1 MKSSNA
7 QSEKKANRKAR
18 TRRFFSLQRK
28 YLCIPYVVF
37 LVLFILVP
45 IGIVMFYAF
54 TYEYT
59 DPVTGVKYISCSAE
73 ALINFFTSASKW
85 NVLFV
90 SLFIATMTTLLCLL
104 IGYPLAYF
112 LADKKIN
119 KSAVF
124 VTLFIAPMWI
134 NFVLRT
140 GATRD
145 LLTWMGLNGGKYPY
159 IATLIG
165 MVQNYLPFVILP
177 LYSTMI
183 ELDKSQIEAARDLG
197 ANPAQVFFKNIIPQ
211 SIPGIVSAFLM
222 TFMPTM
228 SSYVISDTLS
238 EGKITLFGNYIE
250 LEFTNKAWHDGS
262 FMALVM
268 LVLIALTML
277 LSQKTSKEGK
287 KEGGSW

>member
-1 MKSSNA
+1 MKSN
-7 QSEKKANRKAR
+7 KVK
-18 TRRFFSLQRK
+18 RFFTLQRK
-28 YLCIPYVVF
+28 YLSIPYIVF
-37 LVLFILVP
+37 LILFILVP
-45 IGIVMFYAF
+45 IGIVIFYAF

-59 DPVTGVKYISCSAE
+59 DAVTGEKYIRASFE
-73 ALINFFTSASKW
+73 ALTNFFTSWSKW

-90 SLFIATMTTLLCLL
+90 SLFIATITTLLCLL
-104 IGYPLAYF
+104 IGFPLAYF
-112 LADKKIN
+112 LADKKVN
-119 KSAVF
+119 KNAVL

-145 LLTWMGLNGGKYPY
+145 LLTWMGINGGNHPY
-159 IATLIG
+159 FATLVG
-165 MVQNYLPFVILP
+165 MVQNYLPFVVLP
-177 LYSTMI
+177 LYTTMTK
-183 ELDKSQIEAARDLG
+183 LDKSQIEAARDLG
-197 ANPAQVFFKNIIPQ
+197 ANPTQVFFKNIIPQ
-211 SIPGIVSAFLM
+211 AVPGIVSACLM

-268 LVLIALTML
+268 LILIAITML
-277 LSQKTSKEGK
+277 ISQRFSKEGK

>member
-1 MKSSNA
+1 MKSS
-7 QSEKKANRKAR
+7 KA
-18 TRRFFSLQRK
+18 RRFFTLQRK
-28 YLCIPYVVF
+28 YLSIPYVVF

-59 DPVTGVKYISCSAE
+59 DPATGVKYISCSAE
-73 ALINFFTSASKW
+73 ALINFFTSWSKW

-90 SLFIATMTTLLCLL
+90 SLFIATITTLLCLL
-104 IGYPLAYF
+104 IGFPLAYF
-112 LADKKIN
+112 LADKKVN
-119 KSAVF
+119 KNAVL

-145 LLTWMGLNGGKYPY
+145 LLTWIGINGGNYPY

-177 LYSTMI
+177 LYTTMTK
-183 ELDKSQIEAARDLG
+183 LDKSQIEAARDLG

-211 SIPGIVSAFLM
+211 AVPGIVSACLM

-262 FMALVM
+262 FMALIM
-268 LVLIALTML
+268 LILIAITML
-277 LSQKTSKEGK
+277 ISQRFSNDGK

>member
-1 MKSSNA
+1 MKSN
-7 QSEKKANRKAR
+7 KAK
-18 TRRFFSLQRK
+18 RFFTLQRK
-28 YLCIPYVVF
+28 YLSIPYIVF

-59 DPVTGVKYISCSAE
+59 DPVTGVKYIKASGE
-73 ALINFFTSASKW
+73 ALVNFFTSWSKW
-85 NVLFV
+85 NVLIV
-90 SLFIATMTTLLCLL
+90 SLFIATATTLLCLL
-104 IGYPLAYF
+104 IGFPLAYF
-112 LADKKIN
+112 LADKKVN
-119 KSAVF
+119 KNAVL

-145 LLTWMGLNGGKYPY
+145 LLTWMGINGGNHPY
-159 IATLIG
+159 FATLVG
-165 MVQNYLPFVILP
+165 MVQNYLPFVVLP
-177 LYSTMI
+177 LYTTMTK
-183 ELDKSQIEAARDLG
+183 LDKSQIEAARDLG
-197 ANPAQVFFKNIIPQ
+197 ANPSQVFFKNIIPQ
-211 SIPGIVSAFLM
+211 AVPGIVSACLM

-277 LSQKTSKEGK
+277 ISQRFSKEGK

>member
-1 MKSSNA
+1 MKSN
-7 QSEKKANRKAR
+7 KVK
-18 TRRFFSLQRK
+18 RFFTLQRK
-28 YLCIPYVVF
+28 YLSIPYIVF
-37 LVLFILVP
+37 LILFIIVP
-45 IGIVMFYAF
+45 IGIVIFYAF

-59 DPVTGVKYISCSAE
+59 DPVTGAKYIKASGE
-73 ALINFFTSASKW
+73 ALVNFFTSWSKW

-90 SLFIATMTTLLCLL
+90 SLFIATITTLLCLL
-104 IGYPLAYF
+104 IGFPLAYF
-112 LADKKIN
+112 LADKKVN
-119 KSAVF
+119 KNAVL

-145 LLTWMGLNGGKYPY
+145 LLTWMGINGGNHPY
-159 IATLIG
+159 FATLVG
-165 MVQNYLPFVILP
+165 MVQNYLPFVVLP
-177 LYSTMI
+177 LYTTMTK
-183 ELDKSQIEAARDLG
+183 LDKSQIEAAKDLG
-197 ANPAQVFFKNIIPQ
+197 ANPTQVFFKNIIPQ
-211 SIPGIVSAFLM
+211 AVPGIVSACLM

-268 LVLIALTML
+268 LILIAVTML
-277 LSQKTSKEGK
+277 ISQRFSKEGK

>member
-1 MKSSNA
+1 MKSN
-7 QSEKKANRKAR
+7 KAK
-18 TRRFFSLQRK
+18 RFFTLQRK
-28 YLCIPYVVF
+28 YLSIPYIVF

-59 DPVTGVKYISCSAE
+59 DPATGVKYISASGQAF
-73 ALINFFTSASKW
+73 LNFFTSWSKW

-90 SLFIATMTTLLCLL
+90 SLFIATLTTLLCLL
-104 IGYPLAYF
+104 IGFPLAYF
-112 LADKKIN
+112 LADKKVN
-119 KSAVF
+119 KNAVF

-145 LLTWMGLNGGKYPY
+145 LLTWMGINGGNHPY
-159 IATLIG
+159 FATLVG
-165 MVQNYLPFVILP
+165 MVQNYLPFVVLP
-177 LYSTMI
+177 LYTTMTK
-183 ELDKSQIEAARDLG
+183 LDKSQIEAARDLG
-197 ANPAQVFFKNIIPQ
+197 ANPTQVFFKNIIPQ
-211 SIPGIVSAFLM
+211 AVPGIVSACLM

-268 LVLIALTML
+268 LILIAITML
-277 LSQKTSKEGK
+277 ISQRFSKEGK

>member
-1 MKSSNA
+1 MKSN
-7 QSEKKANRKAR
+7 KAK
-18 TRRFFSLQRK
+18 RFFTLQRK
-28 YLCIPYVVF
+28 YLSIPYVVF

-59 DPVTGVKYISCSAE
+59 AQDGSKYIQASGE
-73 ALINFFTSASKW
+73 AFLNFFTSWSKW
-85 NVLFV
+85 NVLLV
-90 SLFIATMTTLLCLL
+90 SLFIATLTTLICLI
-104 IGYPLAYF
+104 IGFPLAYF
-112 LADKKIN
+112 LADKKVN
-119 KSAVF
+119 KNAVL

-145 LLTWMGLNGGKYPY
+145 LLTWMGINGGNYPY
-159 IATLIG
+159 FATLVG

-177 LYSTMI
+177 LYTTMTK
-183 ELDKSQIEAARDLG
+183 LDKSQIEAARDLG
-197 ANPAQVFFKNIIPQ
+197 ANPTQVFFKNIIPQ
-211 SIPGIVSAFLM
+211 AVPGIVSACLM

-268 LVLIALTML
+268 LVLIGITMFI
-277 LSQKTSKEGK
+277 SQKFSKDGK

>member
-1 MKSSNA
+1 MKSN
-7 QSEKKANRKAR
+7 KAK
-18 TRRFFSLQRK
+18 RFFTLQRK
-28 YLCIPYVVF
+28 YLSIPYIVF

-59 DPVTGVKYISCSAE
+59 DPVTGAKYIKASGE
-73 ALINFFTSASKW
+73 ALVNFFTSWSKW
-85 NVLFV
+85 NVLIV
-90 SLFIATMTTLLCLL
+90 SLFIATVTTLLCLL
-104 IGYPLAYF
+104 IGFPLAYF
-112 LADKKIN
+112 LADKKVN
-119 KSAVF
+119 KNAVL

-145 LLTWMGLNGGKYPY
+145 LLTWMGINGGNHPY
-159 IATLIG
+159 FATLVG
-165 MVQNYLPFVILP
+165 MVQNYLPFVVLT
-177 LYSTMI
+177 LYTTMTK
-183 ELDKSQIEAARDLG
+183 LDRSQIEAARDLG
-197 ANPAQVFFKNIIPQ
+197 ANPSQVFFKNIIPQ
-211 SIPGIVSAFLM
+211 AVPGIVSACLM

-277 LSQKTSKEGK
+277 ISQRFSKEGK

>member
-1 MKSSNA
+1 
-7 QSEKKANRKAR
+7 
-18 TRRFFSLQRK
+18 
-28 YLCIPYVVF
+28 
-37 LVLFILVP
+37 
-45 IGIVMFYAF
+45 MFYAF

-59 DPVTGVKYISCSAE
+59 DPVTGAKYIKASGE
-73 ALINFFTSASKW
+73 ALVNFFTSWSKW
-85 NVLFV
+85 NVLIV
-90 SLFIATMTTLLCLL
+90 SLFIATATTLLCLL
-104 IGYPLAYF
+104 IGFPLAYF
-112 LADKKIN
+112 LADKKVN
-119 KSAVF
+119 KNAVL

-145 LLTWMGLNGGKYPY
+145 LLTWFGINGGNHPY
-159 IATLIG
+159 FATLVG
-165 MVQNYLPFVILP
+165 MVQNYLPFVVLP
-177 LYSTMI
+177 LYTTMTK
-183 ELDKSQIEAARDLG
+183 LDKSQIEAARDLG
-197 ANPAQVFFKNIIPQ
+197 ANPSQVFFKNIIPQ
-211 SIPGIVSAFLM
+211 AVPGIVSACLM

-268 LVLIALTML
+268 LVLIAITML
-277 LSQKTSKEGK
+277 ISQRFSKDGK

>member
-1 MKSSNA
+1 MKSN
-7 QSEKKANRKAR
+7 KVK
-18 TRRFFSLQRK
+18 RFFTLQRK
-28 YLCIPYVVF
+28 YLSIPYIVF

-45 IGIVMFYAF
+45 IGIVIFYAF

-59 DPVTGVKYISCSAE
+59 DAVTGEKYIRASFE
-73 ALINFFTSASKW
+73 ALTNFFTSWSKW

-90 SLFIATMTTLLCLL
+90 SLFIATITTLLCLL
-104 IGYPLAYF
+104 IGFPLAYF
-112 LADKKIN
+112 LADKKVN
-119 KSAVF
+119 KNAVL

-145 LLTWMGLNGGKYPY
+145 LLTWMGINGGNHPY
-159 IATLIG
+159 FATLVG
-165 MVQNYLPFVILP
+165 MVQNYLPFVVLP
-177 LYSTMI
+177 LYTTMTK
-183 ELDKSQIEAARDLG
+183 LDKSQIEAARDLG
-197 ANPAQVFFKNIIPQ
+197 ANPTQVFFKNIIPQ
-211 SIPGIVSAFLM
+211 AVPGIVSACLM

-268 LVLIALTML
+268 LILIGITMFI
-277 LSQKTSKEGK
+277 SQKFSKDGK

>member
-1 MKSSNA
+1 MKSN
-7 QSEKKANRKAR
+7 KAK
-18 TRRFFSLQRK
+18 RFFTLQRK
-28 YLCIPYVVF
+28 YLSIPYIVF
-37 LVLFILVP
+37 LVLFIIVP

-59 DPVTGVKYISCSAE
+59 DPVTGVKFISASGQAF
-73 ALINFFTSASKW
+73 LNFFTSWSKW

-90 SLFIATMTTLLCLL
+90 SLFIATLTTLLCLL
-104 IGYPLAYF
+104 IGFPLAYF
-112 LADKKIN
+112 LADKKVN
-119 KSAVF
+119 KNAVF

-145 LLTWMGLNGGKYPY
+145 LLTWMGINGGNHPY
-159 IATLIG
+159 VATLIG

-177 LYSTMI
+177 LYTTMLK
-183 ELDKSQIEAARDLG
+183 LDKSQIEAARDLG
-197 ANPAQVFFKNIIPQ
+197 ANPTQVFTKNILPQ
-211 SIPGIVSAFLM
+211 AFPGIVSACLM

-228 SSYVISDTLS
+228 SSYVISDVLS

-268 LVLIALTML
+268 LIFIGLTML
-277 LSQKTSKEGK
+277 LSQKSSKEGK

>member
-1 MKSSNA
+1 MKSN
-7 QSEKKANRKAR
+7 KAK
-18 TRRFFSLQRK
+18 RFFTLQRK
-28 YLCIPYVVF
+28 YLSIPYIVF
-37 LVLFILVP
+37 LVLFIIVP
-45 IGIVMFYAF
+45 IGIVLFYAF

-59 DPVTGVKYISCSAE
+59 DPVTGAKYISASGQAF
-73 ALINFFTSASKW
+73 LNFFTSWSKW

-90 SLFIATMTTLLCLL
+90 SLFIATLTTLICLL
-104 IGYPLAYF
+104 IGFPLAYF
-112 LADKKIN
+112 LADKKVN
-119 KSAVF
+119 KNAVL

-145 LLTWMGLNGGKYPY
+145 LLTWMGINGGNHPY

-177 LYSTMI
+177 LYTTMLK
-183 ELDKSQIEAARDLG
+183 LDKSQIEAARDLG
-197 ANPAQVFFKNIIPQ
+197 ANPTQVFIKNILPQ
-211 SIPGIVSAFLM
+211 AFPGIVSACLM

-228 SSYVISDTLS
+228 SSYVISDVLS

-268 LVLIALTML
+268 LVFIGLTML
-277 LSQKTSKEGK
+277 ISQKSSKEGK

>member
-1 MKSSNA
+1 MKSN
-7 QSEKKANRKAR
+7 KAK
-18 TRRFFSLQRK
+18 RFFTLQRK
-28 YLCIPYVVF
+28 YLSIPYIVF

-59 DPVTGVKYISCSAE
+59 DPVTGAKYIKASGE
-73 ALINFFTSASKW
+73 ALVNFFTSWSKW
-85 NVLFV
+85 NVLIV
-90 SLFIATMTTLLCLL
+90 SLFIATVTTLLCLL
-104 IGYPLAYF
+104 IGFPLAYF
-112 LADKKIN
+112 LADKKVN
-119 KSAVF
+119 KNAVL

-145 LLTWMGLNGGKYPY
+145 LLTWMGINGGNHPY
-159 IATLIG
+159 FATLVG
-165 MVQNYLPFVILP
+165 MVQNYLPFVVLP
-177 LYSTMI
+177 LYTTMTK
-183 ELDKSQIEAARDLG
+183 LDRSQIEAARDLG
-197 ANPAQVFFKNIIPQ
+197 ANPSQVFFKNIIPQ
-211 SIPGIVSAFLM
+211 AVPGIVSACLM

-277 LSQKTSKEGK
+277 ISQRFSKEGK

>member
-1 MKSSNA
+1 MKSN
-7 QSEKKANRKAR
+7 KVK
-18 TRRFFSLQRK
+18 RFFTLQRK
-28 YLCIPYVVF
+28 YLSIPYVVF

-59 DPVTGVKYISCSAE
+59 AQDGSKYIQASGE
-73 ALINFFTSASKW
+73 AFLNFFTSWSKW
-85 NVLFV
+85 NVLLV
-90 SLFIATMTTLLCLL
+90 SLFIATLTTLICLI
-104 IGYPLAYF
+104 IGFPLAYF
-112 LADKKIN
+112 LADKKVN
-119 KSAVF
+119 KNAVL

-145 LLTWMGLNGGKYPY
+145 LLTWMGINGGNYPY
-159 IATLIG
+159 FATLVG

-177 LYSTMI
+177 LYTTMTK
-183 ELDKSQIEAARDLG
+183 LDKSQIEAARDLG
-197 ANPAQVFFKNIIPQ
+197 ANPTQVFFKNIIPQ
-211 SIPGIVSAFLM
+211 AVPGIVSACLM

-268 LVLIALTML
+268 LVLIGITMFI
-277 LSQKTSKEGK
+277 SQKFSKDGK

>member
-1 MKSSNA
+1 MKSN
-7 QSEKKANRKAR
+7 KAK
-18 TRRFFSLQRK
+18 RFFTLQRK
-28 YLCIPYVVF
+28 YLSIPYVVF

-45 IGIVMFYAF
+45 IGIIMFYAF

-59 DPVTGVKYISCSAE
+59 DPATGVKYIKASGE
-73 ALINFFTSASKW
+73 AFLNFFTSKSKW

-90 SLFIATMTTLLCLL
+90 SLFIATATTLLCLL
-104 IGYPLAYF
+104 IGFPLAYF
-112 LADKKIN
+112 LADKKVN
-119 KSAVF
+119 KNAVL

-145 LLTWMGLNGGKYPY
+145 LLTWMGINGGNHPY
-159 IATLIG
+159 FATLVG

-177 LYSTMI
+177 LYTTMTK
-183 ELDKSQIEAARDLG
+183 LDKSQIEAARDLG
-197 ANPAQVFFKNIIPQ
+197 ANPTQVFFKNIIPQ
-211 SIPGIVSAFLM
+211 AVPGIVSACLM

-250 LEFTNKAWHDGS
+250 LEFTNKEWHDGS

-268 LVLIALTML
+268 LVLIGLTMVI
-277 LSQKTSKEGK
+277 SQRFSKEGK

>member
-1 MKSSNA
+1 MKSN
-7 QSEKKANRKAR
+7 KVK
-18 TRRFFSLQRK
+18 RFFTLQRK
-28 YLCIPYVVF
+28 YLSIPYIVF
-37 LVLFILVP
+37 LILFILVP
-45 IGIVMFYAF
+45 IGIVIFYAF

-59 DPVTGVKYISCSAE
+59 DAVTGEKYIRASFE
-73 ALINFFTSASKW
+73 ALTNFFTSWSKW

-90 SLFIATMTTLLCLL
+90 SLFIATITTLLCLL
-104 IGYPLAYF
+104 IGFPLAYF
-112 LADKKIN
+112 LADKKVN
-119 KSAVF
+119 KNAVL

-145 LLTWMGLNGGKYPY
+145 LLTWMGINGGNHPY
-159 IATLIG
+159 FATLVG

-177 LYSTMI
+177 LYTTMTK
-183 ELDKSQIEAARDLG
+183 LDKSQIEAARDLG
-197 ANPAQVFFKNIIPQ
+197 ANPTQVFFKNIIPQ
-211 SIPGIVSAFLM
+211 AVPGIVSACLM

-268 LVLIALTML
+268 LVLIAITML
-277 LSQKTSKEGK
+277 ISQRFSKEGK

>member
-1 MKSSNA
+1 MKSN
-7 QSEKKANRKAR
+7 KAK
-18 TRRFFSLQRK
+18 RFFTLQRK
-28 YLCIPYVVF
+28 YLSIPYIVF
-37 LVLFILVP
+37 LILFILVP
-45 IGIVMFYAF
+45 IGIVIFYAF

-59 DPVTGVKYISCSAE
+59 DAVTGEKYIRASFE
-73 ALINFFTSASKW
+73 ALTNFFTSWSKW

-90 SLFIATMTTLLCLL
+90 SLFIATITTLLCLL
-104 IGYPLAYF
+104 IGFPLAYF
-112 LADKKIN
+112 LADKKVN
-119 KSAVF
+119 KNAVL

-145 LLTWMGLNGGKYPY
+145 LLTWMGINGGNHPY
-159 IATLIG
+159 FATLVG
-165 MVQNYLPFVILP
+165 MVQNYLPFVVLP
-177 LYSTMI
+177 LYTTMTK
-183 ELDKSQIEAARDLG
+183 LDKSQIEAARDLG
-197 ANPAQVFFKNIIPQ
+197 ANPTQVFFKNIIPQ
-211 SIPGIVSAFLM
+211 AVPGIVSACLM

-268 LVLIALTML
+268 LILIAITML
-277 LSQKTSKEGK
+277 ISQRFSKEGK

>member
-1 MKSSNA
+1 MKSN
-7 QSEKKANRKAR
+7 KAK
-18 TRRFFSLQRK
+18 RFFTLQRK
-28 YLCIPYVVF
+28 YLSIPYIVF

-59 DPVTGVKYISCSAE
+59 DPNTGVKYIQASGE
-73 ALINFFTSASKW
+73 AFLNFFTSWSKW
-85 NVLFV
+85 NVLIV
-90 SLFIATMTTLLCLL
+90 SLFIATVTTLLCLL
-104 IGYPLAYF
+104 IGFPLAYF

-119 KSAVF
+119 KNAVL

-145 LLTWMGLNGGKYPY
+145 LLTWMGINGGNHPY
-159 IATLIG
+159 FATLVG

-177 LYSTMI
+177 LYTTMTK
-183 ELDKSQIEAARDLG
+183 LDKSQIEAARDLG
-197 ANPAQVFFKNIIPQ
+197 ANPAQVMFKNIIPQ
-211 SIPGIVSAFLM
+211 AVPGIVSACLM

-268 LVLIALTML
+268 LVLIAITML
-277 LSQKTSKEGK
+277 ISQRFSKEGK

>member
-1 MKSSNA
+1 MKSN
-7 QSEKKANRKAR
+7 KVK
-18 TRRFFSLQRK
+18 RFFTLQRK
-28 YLCIPYVVF
+28 YLSIPYIVF

-59 DPVTGVKYISCSAE
+59 DPVTGVKYIKASGE
-73 ALINFFTSASKW
+73 AFLNFFTSWSKW

-90 SLFIATMTTLLCLL
+90 SLFIATATTLLCLL
-104 IGYPLAYF
+104 IGFPLAYF
-112 LADKKIN
+112 LADKKVN
-119 KSAVF
+119 KNAVL

-145 LLTWMGLNGGKYPY
+145 LLTWMGINGGNHPY
-159 IATLIG
+159 FATLVG
-165 MVQNYLPFVILP
+165 MVQNYLPFVVLP
-177 LYSTMI
+177 LYTTMTK
-183 ELDKSQIEAARDLG
+183 LDKSQIEAARDLG
-197 ANPAQVFFKNIIPQ
+197 ANPTQVFFKNIIPQ
-211 SIPGIVSAFLM
+211 AVPGIVSACLM

-268 LVLIALTML
+268 LILIAITML
-277 LSQKTSKEGK
+277 ISQKFSKDGK

>member
-1 MKSSNA
+1 MKSN
-7 QSEKKANRKAR
+7 KVK
-18 TRRFFSLQRK
+18 RFFTLQRK
-28 YLCIPYVVF
+28 YLSIPYIVF

-59 DPVTGVKYISCSAE
+59 DSVTGAKYIKASGE
-73 ALINFFTSASKW
+73 AFLNFFTSWSKW

-90 SLFIATMTTLLCLL
+90 SLFIATATTLLCLL
-104 IGYPLAYF
+104 IGFPLAYF
-112 LADKKIN
+112 LADKKVN
-119 KSAVF
+119 KNAVL

-145 LLTWMGLNGGKYPY
+145 LLTWMGINGGNHPY
-159 IATLIG
+159 FATLVG

-177 LYSTMI
+177 LYTTMTK
-183 ELDKSQIEAARDLG
+183 LDKSQIEAARDLG
-197 ANPAQVFFKNIIPQ
+197 ANPTQVFIKNIIPQ
-211 SIPGIVSAFLM
+211 AVPGIVSACLM

-268 LVLIALTML
+268 LVLIAITML
-277 LSQKTSKEGK
+277 ISQKFSKEGK

>member
-1 MKSSNA
+1 MKSN
-7 QSEKKANRKAR
+7 KAK
-18 TRRFFSLQRK
+18 RFFTLQRK
-28 YLCIPYVVF
+28 YLSIPYIVF

-59 DPVTGVKYISCSAE
+59 DPVTGAKYIKASGE
-73 ALINFFTSASKW
+73 ALVNFFTSWSKW
-85 NVLFV
+85 NVLSV
-90 SLFIATMTTLLCLL
+90 SLFIATVTTLLCLL
-104 IGYPLAYF
+104 IGFPLAYF
-112 LADKKIN
+112 LADKKVN
-119 KSAVF
+119 KNAVL

-145 LLTWMGLNGGKYPY
+145 LLTWMGINGGNHPY
-159 IATLIG
+159 FATLVG
-165 MVQNYLPFVILP
+165 MVQNYLPFVVLP
-177 LYSTMI
+177 LYTTMTK
-183 ELDKSQIEAARDLG
+183 LDRSQIEAARDLG
-197 ANPAQVFFKNIIPQ
+197 ANPSQVFFKNIIPQ
-211 SIPGIVSAFLM
+211 AVPGIVSACLM

-268 LVLIALTML
+268 LILIALTML
-277 LSQKTSKEGK
+277 ISQRFSKEGK

>member
-1 MKSSNA
+1 MKSN
-7 QSEKKANRKAR
+7 KAK
-18 TRRFFSLQRK
+18 RFFTLQRK
-28 YLCIPYVVF
+28 YLSIPYIVF
-37 LVLFILVP
+37 LVLFIIVP

-59 DPVTGVKYISCSAE
+59 DPVTGVKFISASGQAF
-73 ALINFFTSASKW
+73 LNFFTSWSKW

-90 SLFIATMTTLLCLL
+90 SLFIATLTTLLCLL
-104 IGYPLAYF
+104 IGFPLAYF
-112 LADKKIN
+112 LADKKVN
-119 KSAVF
+119 KNAVF

-145 LLTWMGLNGGKYPY
+145 LLTWMGINGGNHPY
-159 IATLIG
+159 VATLIG

-177 LYSTMI
+177 LYTTMLK
-183 ELDKSQIEAARDLG
+183 LDKSQIEAARDLG
-197 ANPAQVFFKNIIPQ
+197 ANPTQVFTKNILPQ
-211 SIPGIVSAFLM
+211 AFPGIVSACLM

-228 SSYVISDTLS
+228 SSYVISDVLS

-262 FMALVM
+262 FMALIM
-268 LVLIALTML
+268 LVFIGLTML
-277 LSQKTSKEGK
+277 ISQKSSKEGK